1 MIGKR
6 LMGKKRKISLV
17 PGQLVAISL
26 VDATFGAAHVVL
38 AGLFPV
44 FALYSRRADSP
55 AALVGDGWVV
65 SSETPLATASM
76 PGWVGDG
83 TWAVVGEQSRDDS
96 AYTLPGV
103 PPKISFTSHFASDF
117 LNAFHGLTPWD
128 AMHDPAYFEKQLLPD
143 AHVPPT
149 RRFKNDIPVG

>member
-1 MIGKR
+1 MTGKR
-6 LMGKKRKISLV
+6 FMGKERKISLV

-26 VDATFGAAHVVL
+26 ADATFGAAHRVL
-38 AGLFPV
+38 ADLFPV

-65 SSETPLATASM
+65 SSETPLAIASM

-83 TWAVVGEQSRDDS
+83 TWAVVGKQSRDYS
-96 AYTLPGV
+96 ADTLPDV
-103 PPKISFTSHFASDF
+103 PLKIAFTSHLASDF
-117 LNAFHGLTPWD
+117 LNAFPGLTPWD
-128 AMHDPAYFEKQLLPD
+128 AMHHPACFDIELLPD

-149 RRFKNDIPVG
+149 RRFKSDIPVG